1 MGRQSFLGKGW
12 AFPIRVGPGGGIATA
27 SDEEAIAQAIGLIL
41 RTSPGER
48 VMLPDYG
55 CGLADLAFAPL
66 NHQTLSRTGRQIEAA
81 LRDWEPR
88 IDVDGVLVETDPADE
103 SRLLIS
109 VSYRVRATNARGNRV
124 YPFYLTEGGGV

>member
-1 MGRQSFLGKGW
+1 MATQSFLGKGW

-27 SDEEAIAQAIGLIL
+27 SEVDAIAQSIGVIL

-48 VMLPDYG
+48 VMLPEFG

-66 NHQTLSRTGRQIEAA
+66 NHQTLSRIGRQVEGA

-88 IDVDGVLVETDPADE
+88 IEVEAVSAEVDPADE

-109 VSYRVRATNARGNRV
+109 VSYRVRATNVRTNRV

>member
-1 MGRQSFLGKGW
+1 MATQSFLGKGW

-27 SDEEAIAQAIGLIL
+27 SDEEAIAQSIGLIL

-48 VMLPDYG
+48 VMLPEFG

-66 NHQTLSRTGRQIEAA
+66 NHQTLSRVSRQVEAA

-88 IDVDGVLVETDPADE
+88 VEVEEVSAQIDPTNE
-103 SRLLIS
+103 SRLLIAI
-109 VSYRVRATNARGNRV
+109 SYRIRATNARGNRV